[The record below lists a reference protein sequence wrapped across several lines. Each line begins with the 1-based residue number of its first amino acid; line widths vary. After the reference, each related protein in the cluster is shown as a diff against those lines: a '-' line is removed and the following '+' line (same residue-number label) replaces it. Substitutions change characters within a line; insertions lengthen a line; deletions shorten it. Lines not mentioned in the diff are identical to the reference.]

1 MRSKTTP
8 ATLRTLA
15 LAATL
20 ACSALLPTVAVAGL
34 LEGAMAY
41 VAGDQAATLREFEPL
56 ALQGVPEAINGV
68 KYLLDDGY
76 AQAGYAWGKLIEAGK
91 ITNNSPEQAYSFYQK
106 AADNGYA
113 TAQYEVGRLI
123 ESGKLYGDVESAY
136 SWYSKAAYSVEEAS
150 AAQKRLAPTVAAI
163 EKKRADD
170 YAAAERKRAQEE
182 AIAERKRAQEEA
194 AAIKREQQRLA
205 QWRKTLQIGD
215 DTHCGP
221 IIEVRRPMFKVA
233 LIAQIQGFGS
243 ESWLKE
249 AELFTPEY
257 GCRNVNGR
265 LSTQ

>member
-1 MRSKTTP
+1 MWL
-8 ATLRTLA
+8 ATKPLRCANLNRWR
-15 LAATL
+15 
-20 ACSALLPTVAVAGL
+20 C
-34 LEGAMAY
+34 
-41 VAGDQAATLREFEPL
+41 R
-56 ALQGVPEAINGV
+56 GVPEAINGV
-68 KYLLDDGY
+68 KYLLVDGY

-91 ITNNSPEQAYSFYQK
+91 LDGT
-106 AADNGYA
+106 
-113 TAQYEVGRLI
+113 
-123 ESGKLYGDVESAY
+123 VEDAH
-136 SWYSKAAYSVEEAS
+136 SWYSKAAAQGHAEAS
-150 AAQKRLAPTVAAI
+150 TDQKRLAPTVAAI

-170 YAAAERKRAQEE
+170 YAAAERKRAQE
-182 AIAERKRAQEEA
+182 AA

-205 QWRKTLQIGD
+205 QWRKTLNIGD

>member
-20 ACSALLPTVAVAGL
+20 ACSALLPTIAVAGL
-34 LEGAMAY
+34 QEGAMAY
-41 VAGDQAATLREFEPL
+41 VAGDQAAALREFEPL
-56 ALQGVPEAINGV
+56 ALQGVPEAINGI

-106 AADNGYA
+106 AADKGYA

-123 ESGKLYGDVESAY
+123 EAGKLYGDVETAY

-150 AAQKRLAPTVAAI
+150 TAKKRLAPTVAAI
-163 EKKRADD
+163 EKKRADE
-170 YAAAERKRAQEE
+170 YAA
-182 AIAERKRAQEEA
+182 AERKRAQEEA

-221 IIEVRRPMFKVA
+221 IIEVRRPMYKVA
-233 LIAQIQGFGS
+233 LIAQIQGFGN

-249 AELFTPEY
+249 AELFPPES

>member
-20 ACSALLPTVAVAGL
+20 ACSALLPTIAVAGL

-41 VAGDQAATLREFEPL
+41 VAGDQAAALREFEPL
-56 ALQGVPEAINGV
+56 ALQGVPEAINGI

-76 AQAGYAWGKLIEAGK
+76 VQAGYAWGKLIEAGK

-106 AADNGYA
+106 AAVYGYA

-123 ESGKLYGDVESAY
+123 EAGKLYGDVETAY
-136 SWYSKAAYSVEEAS
+136 SWYSKAAYSVDEAS

-163 EKKRADD
+163 EKNIEKKRADD
-170 YAAAERKRAQEE
+170 YATAERKRAQEE
-182 AIAERKRAQEEA
+182 SARAKEEA

-205 QWRKTLQIGD
+205 QWRKTLNIGD

-249 AELFTPEY
+249 GELFTPEY

-265 LSTQ
+265 LSTR